1 MTNERIVSMQKYER
15 TVKGLRGWLYSLA
28 RRRVNGTVT
37 ADDAH
42 IYLDRQGFKKYEVF
56 TRLSFI
62 NSVLRDGNFNP
73 RGLTPSTRPAARRRL
88 ITEWARR

>member
-1 MTNERIVSMQKYER
+1 MNNERIVSEQKYER
-15 TVKGLRGWLYSLA
+15 TVKGLRGWLYSLT
-28 RRRVNGTVT
+28 RRRMNGTVT

-42 IYLDRQGFKKYEVF
+42 RYLDRQGFKKYEVF

-73 RGLTPSTRPAARRRL
+73 SGMTPSTRPAARRRL
-88 ITEWARR
+88 ITEWTRR